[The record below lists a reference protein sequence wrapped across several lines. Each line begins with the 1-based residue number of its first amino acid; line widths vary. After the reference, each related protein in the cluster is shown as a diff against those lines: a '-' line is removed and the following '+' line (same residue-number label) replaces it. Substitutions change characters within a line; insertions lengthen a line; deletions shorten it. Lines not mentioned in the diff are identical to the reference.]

1 MAAAVSRLLKGTGV
15 SAGVARGSAY
25 VLTCG
30 DRSAALRRSI
40 QASDVERERRRFEA
54 TVDAAAAELA
64 ALQKDVSDRI
74 GPSQADI
81 LGAQALV
88 LRDPELRAR
97 VLRLV
102 EEKRINVEAAISEV
116 IDGFTRTLDGVA
128 DPYLRERAADVRDV
142 GRRLLSALVERGAP
156 IRMQIPEDAIIVSEE
171 LLP

>member
-1 MAAAVSRLLKGTGV
+1 
-15 SAGVARGSAY
+15 
-25 VLTCG
+25 VLPT
-30 DRSAALRRSI
+30 SI
-40 QASDVERERRRFEA
+40 QASDVERKRRRFEA
-54 TVDAAAAELA
+54 AVDAAAAELA